1 MTRPL
6 RLEFAGALYHL
17 TARGDRQEPIFEDDQ
32 DRLVFLDLL
41 AKEVLQQGWLLYAF
55 CLMDNHYHLL
65 LETPEPNLV
74 QGMRRLNGV
83 YTQ

>member
-41 AKEVLQQGWLLYAF
+41 ARDYKL
-55 CLMDNHYHLL
+55 
-65 LETPEPNLV
+65 
-74 QGMRRLNGV
+74 
-83 YTQ
+83 